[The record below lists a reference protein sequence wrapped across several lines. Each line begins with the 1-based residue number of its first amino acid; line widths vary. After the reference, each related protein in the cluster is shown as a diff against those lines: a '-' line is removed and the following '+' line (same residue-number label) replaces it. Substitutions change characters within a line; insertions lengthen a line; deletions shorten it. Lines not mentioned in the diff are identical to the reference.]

1 MKSYQVSLPNL
12 PQPFLLLPIEGGH
25 FHLGDEYGDLHDG
38 CRPVHPVM
46 VGDFYMGQFPMTQ
59 AVWKAV
65 MNGENSS
72 GFPGDDRPVERVSW
86 EDAQEF
92 IKQLNKLT
100 KLSRPVNHF
109 YRLPTEAEWEYAAR
123 GGKYHAEGYKYAGSD
138 RLKDVGWFNENSG
151 NETKPVGLK
160 YPNQLG
166 LHDMSGNVYE
176 WCEDRYGGK
185 EYYEECKKKGV
196 VENPLGPEKGAS
208 RVLRGSSWYRTA
220 RSCRVASRFYF
231 EPDNRFN
238 YVGFRLVLALQSVG
252 RPGPAFR

>member
-25 FHLGDEYGDLHDG
+25 FHLGDEHGDLHDG

-151 NETKPVGLK
+151 NETKSVGLK

-166 LHDMSGNVYE
+166 LYDMSGNVYE
-176 WCEDRYGGK
+176 WCEDDWHDNYDGAPNDGK
-185 EYYEECKKKGV
+185 AWMDR
-196 VENPLGPEKGAS
+196 PQ
-208 RVLRGSSWYRTA
+208 RGSFRVYRGGSWFGDA
-220 RSCRVASRFYF
+220 RGCRVSFRDFHSPGYR
-231 EPDNRFN
+231 D
-238 YVGFRLVLALQSVG
+238 YYLGFRLASSPQ
-252 RPGPAFR
+252 